1 MKIFLDPGHG
11 GKDPGAC
18 GKRLYE
24 KDVTLAV
31 AQILRPKLEAL
42 GHEVLLSRYSDC
54 EVPLSSRTCRANEW
68 GAEVFL
74 SIHCNGATTPQAH
87 GFEVWTSP
95 GTTRADSLATIILDT
110 WHRRFPSVRLRQ
122 DFADGDGDKES
133 PFWVLRKSQMPAVL
147 VELGFIT
154 NPAWEALAGEHKMLD
169 VWAEA
174 LAEGIGRWEWAD
186 GGS

>member
-1 MKIFLDPGHG
+1 VKIVLDPGHG

-18 GKRLYE
+18 GKTLKE

-31 AQILRPKLEAL
+31 AQIRRPKLEAL

-54 EVPLSSRTCRANEW
+54 DVPLSSRTCRANEW
-68 GAEVFL
+68 GADVLL
-74 SIHCNGATTPQAH
+74 SIHCNGAENPQAH

-95 GTTRADSLATIILDT
+95 GTTRADNLATIILDT

-122 DFADGDGDKES
+122 DFADGDGDKEGR
-133 PFWVLRKSQMPAVL
+133 FWVLMKSKMPAVL

-154 NPAWEALAGEHKMLD
+154 NPAWEALAGERKMLD

-174 LAEGIGRWEWAD
+174 LKESLCLWDCNGRK
-186 GGS
+186 